1 MHLSTA
7 LFAQMADIKLTEVPY
22 RGSGPA
28 AMDALSGQI
37 PLALTDLPAA
47 LQHIKAGK
55 LKAFAVTSPARLA
68 SLPDVPTLAESGLT
82 GYDSTG
88 WFGLVAPAGTP
99 EPILSRLHA
108 EFTAALND
116 EGIRT
121 QMRNIGMEPV
131 PSSTEAFDTYLKSET
146 RKWGDVIR
154 KANIKLQ

>member
-1 MHLSTA
+1 MVRRPRGELACAVATLAGGRSAAAARRRPCRLLRASRQARAQTCFVRRHPA
-7 LFAQMADIKLTEVPY
+7 L
-22 RGSGPA
+22 
-28 AMDALSGQI
+28 GQ
-37 PLALTDLPAA
+37 LRATRSELW
-47 LQHIKAGK
+47 
-55 LKAFAVTSPARLA
+55 
-68 SLPDVPTLAESGLT
+68 PDVPTVTEQGFK
-82 GYDSTG
+82 GGVDFDV

-99 EPILSRLHA
+99 QPILSRLHA

-131 PSSTEAFDTYLKSET
+131 PSSTEAFDTYMKSET

>member
-1 MHLSTA
+1 
-7 LFAQMADIKLTEVPY
+7 
-22 RGSGPA
+22 
-28 AMDALSGQI
+28 MDALSGQV
-37 PLALTDLPAA
+37 PLAFTDLPAA

-55 LKAFAVTSPARLA
+55 LKAFAVTSPNRLA
-68 SLPDVPTLAESGLT
+68 SLPDVPTLAESGLA

-108 EFTAALND
+108 EFTAAFND

-131 PSSTEAFDTYLKSET
+131 PSSTEAFDTYMKSET

>member
-1 MHLSTA
+1 
-7 LFAQMADIKLTEVPY
+7 
-22 RGSGPA
+22 
-28 AMDALSGQI
+28 
-37 PLALTDLPAA
+37 

-68 SLPDVPTLAESGLT
+68 SLPDVPTLAESALT

>member
-1 MHLSTA
+1 
-7 LFAQMADIKLTEVPY
+7 
-22 RGSGPA
+22 
-28 AMDALSGQI
+28 MDALSGQV

-55 LKAFAVTSPARLA
+55 LKAFAVTSPNRLA
-68 SLPDVPTLAESGLT
+68 SLPDVPTLAESGLA

-131 PSSTEAFDTYLKSET
+131 PSSTEAFDTYMKSET